1 MADEVTPA
9 RRSRRAAPRRQTIVE
24 SSDDGD
30 ANTTQQDSEEEY
42 TPAPPTTSRRRKA
55 SEVPVAPRTATKSR
69 RTRASQSV
77 EPLEMATPSRDR
89 VSVEPEAESTTKPS
103 STRRGR
109 RNVRESRRS
118 RLSVAPNEPE
128 PTPRRASRATPLSDI
143 TGSFDHTSNINNET
157 ELQSEATPRPK
168 RQQSIEE
175 NSENT
180 EALARQKTAR
190 ETSEKPDHTPQQESA
205 KADNHENTK
214 RETSASPQPDKL
226 AVPPASQAPIESPM
240 AARIDPRAA
249 MMERPMDIAAR
260 ARAAAQP
267 LSQEPQPPKAR
278 MVITWLVL
286 TNFKSYAGRQE
297 VGPFH
302 SSFSAVVGPNGSG
315 KSNVIDSLLFV
326 FGFRASKMRQSK
338 ISALIHNSAGHPNLD
353 YCEVEVQFQEV
364 KDLPGGGS
372 EAVPDTGLRVS
383 RRAFKNNSSKYYVNG
398 KESNFTVVTALLR
411 DRGIDLD
418 HKRFLIL
425 QGEVESIATMKPKA
439 PNEHEDGLLEYLE
452 DIIGT
457 SKYKAPIEEAA
468 TEVERLNEVCQEKH
482 NRVQHVEREKDSL
495 EDKKNKALA
504 YVRDENE
511 LASKQSALWQL
522 FMSETQDNIQVTQE
536 AVDEIQ
542 GSLNEELERHQG
554 RQEEIK
560 NMEKQHKTSA
570 KEFEKLN
577 KQTQELLKD
586 LAKID
591 KENVKFEEKK
601 KFLTNK
607 QKKLQKVLETSRFG
621 VSEGETHI
629 QQADDDIERNTAQIE
644 ELREKM
650 EGEEE
655 QLNEIRE
662 NLKGKTQHISDDIA
676 KKQKSLE
683 PWNDKIN
690 EHKSNMAVAQSEL
703 DILREKDGAGAVAIA
718 ETEAKIAALQESKE
732 TKQAELEECRSEKR
746 RTEKE
751 IKKVQNEL
759 ASLLEQEPTIR
770 TKLSSARQR
779 ADEARSNLSA
789 SQSQGKVLTGLMRLK
804 ESGRINGFHGR
815 LGNLGAIDGK
825 YDVAI
830 STACP
835 QLNNLVVDSVGVGE
849 QCIEYL
855 RKNDLGRANFM
866 LLDRLAQRDLSPI
879 KTPEDAPRL
888 FDLVKPKHDRFRP
901 AFYSALQ
908 NTLVADDLA
917 QANRIAYGAKRWRVV
932 TLDGQLID
940 KSGTMSGG
948 GNRVLKGAMSSKLAA
963 DVTKEQVAKLETDRD
978 SVEKTLQELQQEQR
992 QLETTLRQLNDTIPK
1007 LETKEQKAMLEME
1020 SYDRNE
1026 ADLKRRIKDIAA
1038 ESQPSKTD
1046 KARRASLEKNIA
1058 SMEKEIGKLHEETSS
1073 VEEEIKALQDK
1084 IMEIGGIKLRTQKAK
1099 VDMLKEQIDTLTEE
1113 MSRAEV
1119 SKAKAQK
1126 QVAKQEKAHREA
1138 EAELENLAG
1147 EMEKVEE
1154 DMRTQMKDSSGARE
1168 QAEEAQYALEERK
1181 EALEALKSELDAKIA
1196 ELNETRGV
1204 EIEMKNKLEEHK
1216 KSLKENQMRLKHWED
1231 KLGKLTLTNVSDLG
1245 EEGESEAPP
1254 SYTKDELQDMD
1265 KAALKKDIA
1274 ALEEKTQNVQVELGV
1289 LSEYRRR
1296 VEEHAARSAD
1306 LSQAVSERDTN
1317 KKRCEELRSLR
1328 LEGFMEGLTIIG
1340 QRLKEMYQMITMG
1353 GNALLELVDTMD
1365 PFSEGINFSVMPP
1378 RKGWKNISNLSGG
1391 EKTLSSLALVFALH
1405 HYKPTPLYVMDE
1417 IDAALDFRNISIV
1430 ANYISERTK
1439 NAQFIVISL
1448 RNNMFESAVRLVG
1461 IYKVNHMT
1469 KSVTVENK
1477 DYIVARARPRAA

>member
-24 SSDDGD
+24 SSDDED

-77 EPLEMATPSRDR
+77 EPSEMGTPSRDS
-89 VSVEPEAESTTKPS
+89 VSVEPEAESTRKS
-103 STRRGR
+103 SSARRGR

-118 RLSVAPNEPE
+118 RLSVAPSTN
-128 PTPRRASRATPLSDI
+128 
-143 TGSFDHTSNINNET
+143 
-157 ELQSEATPRPK
+157 
-168 RQQSIEE
+168 
-175 NSENT
+175 
-180 EALARQKTAR
+180 
-190 ETSEKPDHTPQQESA
+190 
-205 KADNHENTK
+205 
-214 RETSASPQPDKL
+214 SASLSGARSDTTPPQPDKL
-226 AVPPASQAPIESPM
+226 AVPPASQEPVESPV
-240 AARIDPRAA
+240 ATRIDPRAA

-353 YCEVEVQFQEV
+353 HCEVEVQFQEV

-372 EAVPDTGLRVS
+372 EAIPDTGLRVS

-542 GSLNEELERHQG
+542 GSLDQEFERHQG

-560 NMEKQHKTSA
+560 NMEKQHKASA
-570 KEFEKLN
+570 KEFEKLS

-607 QKKLQKVLETSRFG
+607 HKKLQKVLETSKFG

-629 QQADDDIERNTAQIE
+629 QQANDDIERNTTQIE
-644 ELREKM
+644 ELQEKM
-650 EGEEE
+650 ESEDE

-690 EHKSNMAVAQSEL
+690 EYKSNIAVAQK
-703 DILREKDGAGAVAIA
+703 KDGAGA
-718 ETEAKIAALQESKE
+718 AKIAALQESKE
-732 TKQAELEECRSEKR
+732 AKQAELEECQSEKR
-746 RTEKE
+746 RIEKE
-751 IKKVQNEL
+751 IKK
-759 ASLLEQEPTIR
+759 EPTIR
-770 TKLSSARQR
+770 IKLSSARQR

-789 SQSQGKVLTGLMRLK
+789 SQSQGKVLTG
-804 ESGRINGFHGR
+804 RINGFH
-815 LGNLGAIDGK
+815 AIDGK
-825 YDVAI
+825 YD
-830 STACP
+830 
-835 QLNNLVVDSVGVGE
+835 LNNLVVDSVG
-849 QCIEYL
+849 YL

-888 FDLVKPKHDRFRP
+888 FDLVKAKHDRFRP

-917 QANRIAYGAKRWRVV
+917 QANRIAYGAKRWRV
-932 TLDGQLID
+932 
-940 KSGTMSGG
+940 SGTMSGG
-948 GNRVLKGAMSSKLAA
+948 GNRLAA

-978 SVEKTLQELQQEQR
+978 SLQQEQR
-992 QLETTLRQLNDTIPK
+992 QLETTLRKLNDTIPK
-1007 LETKEQKAMLEME
+1007 LETKEQKAVLEMG

-1026 ADLKRRIKDIAA
+1026 ADLQRRIKDIAA

-1046 KARRASLEKNIA
+1046 KAPN
-1058 SMEKEIGKLHEETSS
+1058 MEKETSS

-1099 VDMLKEQIDTLTEE
+1099 IDTLTEE
-1113 MSRAEV
+1113 MSRAE
-1119 SKAKAQK
+1119 

-1138 EAELENLAG
+1138 QAELESLAG
-1147 EMEKVEE
+1147 EMEK
-1154 DMRTQMKDSSGARE
+1154 MKDSSGARQ

-1181 EALEALKSELDAKIA
+1181 DALEALKSELDAKIA
-1196 ELNETRGV
+1196 ELNETRG
-1204 EIEMKNKLEEHK
+1204 LEEHK

-1231 KLGKLTLTNVSDLG
+1231 KLGKLTLTNR
-1245 EEGESEAPP
+1245 EPEAPP
-1254 SYTKDELQDMD
+1254 SYTKDE
-1265 KAALKKDIA
+1265 DIA

-1296 VEEHAARSAD
+1296 A
-1306 LSQAVSERDTN
+1306 
-1317 KKRCEELRSLR
+1317 KRCEELRSLR

-1365 PFSEGINFSVMPP
+1365 PFSEGINFS
-1378 RKGWKNISNLSGG
+1378 
-1391 EKTLSSLALVFALH
+1391 TLSSLAL
-1405 HYKPTPLYVMDE
+1405 PTPLYVMDE